1 MIFKQLGMQ
10 SFNFFFFLIFW
21 LTAVEA
27 YIIDAIV

>member
-10 SFNFFFFLIFW
+10 SFNFFLFIFW